1 MAESADVFVG
11 IDLGT
16 TNSEIAAF
24 VDGKAQVIGSG
35 DRLMLP
41 SCVGLSPSGD
51 LLIGEAARNQMLL
64 YPERTVK
71 SVKRLMGSNQ
81 SVTLGDKTFSPQEI
95 SAIIL
100 RELVRWAEVR
110 LGTPVKKAVITVPA
124 YFSDAQR
131 NATREAGELA
141 GLEVVRMVNEP
152 TAASL
157 AYGLDSAGAR
167 TVMIYDLGGGTLD
180 VSIVRID
187 GEVTEVLASH
197 GNNHLG
203 GDDFDQK
210 LVDHLLELFRKQH
223 NVDLRDQNPGAYA
236 RLWWAA
242 ESAKKQLSFEPYA
255 TIREE
260 SLVVVN
266 GVPLHLE
273 AEISRAEYEGMI
285 RPLLEQTLNSA
296 SKALSDAGLVPG
308 ALDEILLV
316 GGSTR
321 TPLVVELLETMC
333 RKTPRQD
340 LHPDLCVALGA
351 GVLASRIAGH
361 DIQRV
366 LVDVSPFSFGPSYLG
381 ERDGMPYPHCYHPLI
396 MRNTPLPVT
405 RTEEYATA
413 SDYQTEVQLDIY
425 QGDDPD
431 AMCNLHIGQFRV
443 EGLKPIDGPNRV
455 LCRMRLDLDGI
466 LHVTAIEKDT
476 GLSKQINITGATRKR
491 TSSEIIRS
499 KEQLDQLFAGR
510 AGASLEESTALPD
523 EDEPELAPVED
534 AEAPPLSASAV
545 GGVDAATALMDRCR
559 ASMQSMHDDDRE
571 EAVNLIEA
579 VSSAK
584 DAHDQPAL
592 DEACKA
598 LSEFLFFIEG
608 RWSRAPCRSG
618 CPPVRI
624 APSKCPVCNASFRGV
639 TVCPRCGTDLTL
651 IMRLAARAWALG
663 QKSKSTILDG
673 DLNAAMRYSAAAWR
687 IQRQGTPPPGLS
699 G

>member
-1 MAESADVFVG
+1 MTEQNEPIVG

-24 VDGKAQVIGSG
+24 VNGKAEVIGNEG
-35 DRLMLP
+35 RQMLP
-41 SCVGLSPSGD
+41 SCVGLSPSGE

-64 YPERTVK
+64 YPDRTVK

-81 SVTLGDKTFSPQEI
+81 SVTLGDRTFSPPEI
-95 SAIIL
+95 SALIL
-100 RELVRWAEVR
+100 RELARWAQLR
-110 LGTPVKKAVITVPA
+110 LGKPIKKAVITVPA

-141 GLEVVRMVNEP
+141 GLEVVRVVNEP

-157 AYGLDSAGAR
+157 AYGLDSSGSK

-223 NVDLRDQNPGAYA
+223 NIDLRDQNPGAYA

-242 ESAKKQLSFEPYA
+242 EAAKKQLSFEPY
-255 TIREE
+255 TTVREE
-260 SLVVVN
+260 SLIVVD
-266 GVPLHLE
+266 GRPLNLE
-273 AEISRAEYEGMI
+273 AEISRTEYEGMI
-285 RPLLEQTLNSA
+285 RPLLEQTLDSA
-296 SKALSDAGLVPG
+296 SRALSDAGLVAG

-321 TPLVVELLETMC
+321 TPMVLQLLESLC
-333 RKTPRQD
+333 HKAPRQD

-351 GVLASRIAGH
+351 GLLASRLAGH
-361 DIQRV
+361 DVQRV

-381 ERDGMPYPHCYHPLI
+381 ERDGYEYPHCYHPLI
-396 MRNTPLPVT
+396 KRNTPLPVT
-405 RTEEYATA
+405 RTEEYFTA
-413 SDYQTEVQLDIY
+413 MDFQTGVEIEVY

-431 AMCNLHIGQFRV
+431 AMRNVHVGHFHV
-443 EGLKPIDGPNRV
+443 EGLQPQEGPNAV

-466 LHVTAIEKDT
+466 LHVTAIEKKT
-476 GLSKQINITGATRKR
+476 GLSKHVKISGATLKR
-491 TSSEIIRS
+491 DAAEIIRGR
-499 KEQLDQLFAGR
+499 EDLERLFAGR
-510 AGASLEESTALPD
+510 LGTSVLEADD
-523 EDEPELAPVED
+523 EQEADILAPED
-534 AEAPPLSASAV
+534 DEVAAEAAPAEQVSD
-545 GGVDAATALMDRCR
+545 DAQRLIERCR
-559 ASMQSMHDDDRE
+559 AKMESMHDDDRE

-579 VSSAK
+579 VTSARQDK
-584 DAHDQPAL
+584 DAAAL
-592 DEACKA
+592 DAASKA

-608 RWSRAPCRSG
+608 
-618 CPPVRI
+618 
-624 APSKCPVCNASFRGV
+624 K
-639 TVCPRCGTDLTL
+639 
-651 IMRLAARAWALG
+651 
-663 QKSKSTILDG
+663 
-673 DLNAAMRYSAAAWR
+673 
-687 IQRQGTPPPGLS
+687 
-699 G
+699 

>member
-1 MAESADVFVG
+1 MTEQSEPIVG

-24 VDGKAQVIGSG
+24 VNGKAEVIGNEG
-35 DRLMLP
+35 RQMLP
-41 SCVGLSPSGD
+41 SCVGLSPSGE

-64 YPERTVK
+64 YPDRTVK

-81 SVTLGDKTFSPQEI
+81 SVTLGDRTFSPPEI
-95 SAIIL
+95 SSLIL
-100 RELVRWAEVR
+100 RELARWAQLR
-110 LGTPVKKAVITVPA
+110 LGKPVKKAVITVPA

-141 GLEVVRMVNEP
+141 GLEVVRMINEP

-157 AYGLDSAGAR
+157 AYGLDSSESK

-223 NVDLRDQNPGAYA
+223 NIDLRDQNPGAYA

-242 ESAKKQLSFEPYA
+242 EAAKKQLSFEPY
-255 TIREE
+255 TTVREE
-260 SLVVVN
+260 SLVVVD
-266 GVPLHLE
+266 GRPLSLE
-273 AEISRAEYEGMI
+273 AEISRSEYEGMI
-285 RPLLEQTLNSA
+285 RPLLEQTLDSA
-296 SKALSDAGLVPG
+296 SRALSDAGLVPG

-321 TPLVVELLETMC
+321 TPMVLQLLESLC
-333 RKTPRQD
+333 HKAPRQD

-351 GVLASRIAGH
+351 GVLASRLAGH
-361 DIQRV
+361 DVQRV

-381 ERDGMPYPHCYHPLI
+381 ERDGYGYPHCYHPLI
-396 MRNTPLPVT
+396 KRNTPLPVT
-405 RTEEYATA
+405 RTEEYFTA
-413 SDYQTEVQLDIY
+413 ADFQTGVEIDVY

-431 AMCNLHIGQFRV
+431 AMRNVHIGHFHV
-443 EGLKPIDGPNRV
+443 EGLQPLEGPNTV

-466 LHVTAIEKDT
+466 LHVTAIEKKT
-476 GLSKQINITGATRKR
+476 GLSKHVKITGATLKR
-491 TSSEIIRS
+491 DAAEIIRGR
-499 KEQLDQLFAGR
+499 EDLERLFAGR
-510 AGASLEESTALPD
+510 LGTSVLDADDEEEAD
-523 EDEPELAPVED
+523 ILAPED
-534 AEAPPLSASAV
+534 DEAAAEAAPEQASD
-545 GGVDAATALMDRCR
+545 DAQRLIERCR
-559 ASMQSMHDDDRE
+559 AKMESMHDDDRE

-579 VSSAK
+579 VASARQDN
-584 DAHDQPAL
+584 DAAAL
-592 DEACKA
+592 DTASKA

-608 RWSRAPCRSG
+608 
-618 CPPVRI
+618 
-624 APSKCPVCNASFRGV
+624 K
-639 TVCPRCGTDLTL
+639 
-651 IMRLAARAWALG
+651 
-663 QKSKSTILDG
+663 
-673 DLNAAMRYSAAAWR
+673 
-687 IQRQGTPPPGLS
+687 
-699 G
+699 

>member
-1 MAESADVFVG
+1 MTEPSETIVG

-24 VDGKAQVIGSG
+24 VNGKAEVIGNEG
-35 DRLMLP
+35 RQMLP
-41 SCVGLSPSGD
+41 SCVGLSPSGE

-81 SVTLGDKTFSPQEI
+81 SVTLGDRTFSPPEI
-95 SAIIL
+95 SALIL
-100 RELVRWAEVR
+100 RELARWAQLR
-110 LGTPVKKAVITVPA
+110 LGKPVRKAVITVPA

-141 GLEVVRMVNEP
+141 GLEVVRMINEP

-157 AYGLDSAGAR
+157 AYGLDSSGSK

-223 NVDLRDQNPGAYA
+223 NIDLRDQNPGAYA

-242 ESAKKQLSFEPYA
+242 EAAKKQLSFEPY
-255 TIREE
+255 TTVREE
-260 SLVVVN
+260 SLIVVD
-266 GVPLHLE
+266 GRPLSLE
-273 AEISRAEYEGMI
+273 AEISRSEYEGMI
-285 RPLLEQTLNSA
+285 RPLLEQTLDSA
-296 SKALSDAGLVPG
+296 SRALSDAGLVAG

-321 TPLVVELLETMC
+321 TPLVLQLLESLC
-333 RKTPRQD
+333 HKAPRQD

-351 GVLASRIAGH
+351 GVLASRLAGH
-361 DIQRV
+361 DVQRV

-381 ERDGMPYPHCYHPLI
+381 ERDGYGYPHCYHPLI
-396 MRNTPLPVT
+396 KRNTPLPVT
-405 RTEEYATA
+405 RTEEYFTA
-413 SDYQTEVQLDIY
+413 MDFQTGVELDIY

-431 AMCNLHIGQFRV
+431 AIRNVHIGHFRV
-443 EGLKPIDGPNRV
+443 EGLQPVDGPNAV

-466 LHVTAIEKDT
+466 LHVTAIEKKT
-476 GLSKQINITGATRKR
+476 GLSKHVKISGATLKR
-491 TSSEIIRS
+491 DAAEIIRGR
-499 KEQLDQLFAGR
+499 EELERLFAGR
-510 AGASLEESTALPD
+510 LGTSVLEADD
-523 EDEPELAPVED
+523 EEEAAILAAEDDEVA
-534 AEAPPLSASAV
+534 AEAAPEQPSD
-545 GGVDAATALMDRCR
+545 DAQRLIERCR
-559 ASMQSMHDDDRE
+559 AKMESMHDEDRE

-579 VSSAK
+579 VASARQDN
-584 DAHDQPAL
+584 DASAL
-592 DEACKA
+592 DAASKA
-598 LSEFLFFIEG
+598 LGEFLFFIEG
-608 RWSRAPCRSG
+608 R
-618 CPPVRI
+618 
-624 APSKCPVCNASFRGV
+624 
-639 TVCPRCGTDLTL
+639 
-651 IMRLAARAWALG
+651 
-663 QKSKSTILDG
+663 
-673 DLNAAMRYSAAAWR
+673 
-687 IQRQGTPPPGLS
+687 
-699 G
+699 

>member
-1 MAESADVFVG
+1 MTEPSEPIVG

-24 VDGKAQVIGSG
+24 VDGKAEVIGNG
-35 DRLMLP
+35 QRLMLP
-41 SCVGLSPSGD
+41 SCVGLSPTGE

-64 YPERTVK
+64 YPDRTVK

-81 SVTLGDKTFSPQEI
+81 SVTLGDRTFTPSEI
-95 SAIIL
+95 SALIL
-100 RELVRWAEVR
+100 RELVRWAELR

-141 GLEVVRMVNEP
+141 GLEVVRMINEP

-157 AYGLDSAGAR
+157 AYGLDSSGSR

-197 GNNHLG
+197 GNNQLG

-210 LVDHLLELFRKQH
+210 LVDHLLELFRKEH
-223 NVDLRDQNPGAYA
+223 NIDLRDKNPGAYA

-242 ESAKKQLSFEPYA
+242 ETAKKQLSFEPYT

-260 SLVVVN
+260 SLVVVD
-266 GVPLHLE
+266 GRPLNLQ
-273 AEISRAEYEGMI
+273 AEISRTDYEAMI
-285 RPLLEQTLNSA
+285 RPLLETTLDSA
-296 SKALSDAGLVPG
+296 SRALSDAGLVPG

-321 TPLVVELLETMC
+321 TPMVVKLLESLC
-333 RKTPRQD
+333 QKAPRQD

-351 GVLASRIAGH
+351 GVLASRLAGH

-381 ERDGMPYPHCYHPLI
+381 ERDGYMYPHCYHPVI
-396 MRNTPLPVT
+396 KRNTPLPVT
-405 RTEEYATA
+405 RTEEYFTA
-413 SDYQTEVQLDIY
+413 ADFQTGVELDIY

-431 AMCNLHIGQFRV
+431 AIRNVHIGHFRI
-443 EGLKPIDGPNRV
+443 EGLQPIGGPNEV

-466 LHVTAIEKDT
+466 LHVTAIEKTT
-476 GLSKQINITGATRKR
+476 GLSKHVKISGATRQR
-491 TSSEIIRS
+491 DAAEIISSR
-499 KEQLDQLFAGR
+499 EELDRLFARRSG
-510 AGASLEESTALPD
+510 ET
-523 EDEPELAPVED
+523 PVE
-534 AEAPPLSASAV
+534 AEDDDGESEAEPAETTETVASPVASASTP
-545 GGVDAATALMDRCR
+545 AAQGTDEAQKLIERCR
-559 ASMQSMHDDDRE
+559 AKIPSLQDDDRE
-571 EAVNLIEA
+571 EAVNLIETIT
-579 VSSAK
+579 SAQRSN
-584 DAHDQPAL
+584 DPAAL
-592 DEACKA
+592 EESCKA

-608 RWSRAPCRSG
+608 R
-618 CPPVRI
+618 
-624 APSKCPVCNASFRGV
+624 
-639 TVCPRCGTDLTL
+639 
-651 IMRLAARAWALG
+651 
-663 QKSKSTILDG
+663 
-673 DLNAAMRYSAAAWR
+673 
-687 IQRQGTPPPGLS
+687 
-699 G
+699 